1 MVRYFRI
8 VFCSLLFALMILPA
22 VYAGSL
28 GMSPSNFRFDFKP
41 GLEEMIT
48 IKVGDSDLNQ
58 LISISV
64 SGDLSQY
71 VNVSAT
77 SFVGTGELKVKLKL
91 PKSID
96 KPGKH
101 RILIGATE
109 NFVSEGKEMF
119 GGASSVLV
127 PIDIIVPYPGRYL
140 EAEFNIFNANENE
153 DIPYNLIINN
163 LGVQD
168 VNFSYEVAIFSNV
181 STSPLISFGNLSY
194 LESTQ
199 GILISDFIKNSS
211 LKPGNY
217 MGFAKINY
225 GSEINLNSSFRIG
238 TFIINITDYDY
249 QFIAGKINPFSIHTS
264 SLWNS
269 KINEVY
275 MEVSVVAPEIIKDY
289 FKSSSYSFEPL
300 EEKNL
305 TGYIDATNISVGR
318 YVGNILLNYDGKSTS
333 KLVAFYFV
341 EPEITEAE
349 KLLHIAEGVIVLLGC
364 VTLFLLT
371 KMFINRRNMRN
382 VK

>member
-1 MVRYFRI
+1 
-8 VFCSLLFALMILPA
+8 MILPA